1 MSVDCGRKSE
11 YTDMLV
17 YSDFVSPRYTP
28 CILHYDNPLP
38 SVILYYLKKWM
49 DSYEKQTLSGEKHQL
64 YEYAAGIG
72 TSCSESY

>member
-1 MSVDCGRKSE
+1 MHVRGLWEKE

-38 SVILYYLKKWM
+38 SVILYYFKKNGWM
-49 DSYEKQTLSGEKHQL
+49 VMRNRLSQVKN
-64 YEYAAGIG
+64 
-72 TSCSESY
+72 TSFMNMQQE